1 MSGTYAAVMGDRG
14 RIVVPAE
21 VRARYGFD
29 KGTPLIFTE
38 SPWGLVLTSRE
49 ALLARIQSELE
60 GSNLVEEL
68 LVERRQQ
75 AAVEDAG

>member
-1 MSGTYAAVMGDRG
+1 MSGTYAVTMGDRG

-21 VRARYGFD
+21 VRVRHGFD
-29 KGTPLIFTE
+29 RGTDLILTE

-49 ALLARIQSELE
+49 ALLARIQSELQ

-68 LVERRQQ
+68 VTERRQQ